1 MANTSASLDTLTR
14 VLDGGAWKSVNKVW
28 IMEDGVWKAVFK
40 TSILDGSFK
49 ETFKLKGSLMTLS
62 GVTTHTSNATYTVP
76 QTVRYIKVVANGAG
90 GGGGGTSA
98 YTSGSNII
106 TGSGQRGGQ
115 GGRAVSD
122 LYEVKPGNVIT
133 FDIGTGGGPGTN
145 STVAQTPQ
153 GGTPGTAG
161 GATTISIGAGA
172 PNGVSSGTV
181 IAQGLGG
188 GGGSNV
194 GNSSVGYVGAAGSGS
209 FNTNNTHNETGQSAV
224 TNGYGSAGSTQRGL
238 VVYYINIIIYETPN
252 SGSNGTADLYTYGL
266 ANIS

>member
-1 MANTSASLDTLTR
+1 
-14 VLDGGAWKSVNKVW
+14 
-28 IMEDGVWKAVFK
+28 MEDGVWKDVFK
-40 TSILDGSFK
+40 TSIFDGTWK

-62 GVTTHTSNATYTVP
+62 GVTTYTSNGTYTVP
-76 QTVRYIKVVANGAG
+76 QGVRYVKVTANGAG

-106 TGSGQRGGQ
+106 TGSGQNGGP

-145 STVAQTPQ
+145 NMVAQTPQ
-153 GGTPGTAG
+153 AGTPGTAG

-194 GNSSVGYVGAAGSGS
+194 GNTTVGYVGSSGSGS
-209 FNTNNTHNETGQSAV
+209 FNTNNTHNEGAGTVTTG
-224 TNGYGSAGSTQRGL
+224 GGSAGSTQRGI
-238 VVYYINIIIYETPN
+238 VGYYIYIIVYETPN

>member
-1 MANTSASLDTLTR
+1 MANTSASLDTLTK

-28 IMEDGVWKAVFK
+28 IMEDGVWKDVFK
-40 TSILDGSFK
+40 TNILDGTWK

-62 GVTTHTSNATYTVP
+62 GVTTYTTNTTYTVP
-76 QTVRYIKVVANGAG
+76 QGVRYVKVVANGAG

-98 YTSGSNII
+98 LTSGSNII
-106 TGSGQRGGQ
+106 TGSGQRGGP

-133 FDIGTGGGPGTN
+133 FDIGNGGGPGSNQAIATN
-145 STVAQTPQ
+145 PQ

-181 IAQGLGG
+181 IAKGLGG

-194 GNSSVGYVGAAGSGS
+194 GNSSVGFVGASGSGS
-209 FNTNNTHNETGQSAV
+209 FNTNNTHNEGTGAV
-224 TNGYGSAGSTQRGL
+224 TNGSGSAGSTLRGL
-238 VVYYINIIIYETPN
+238 VGYYINIIIYETPN
-252 SGSNGTADLYTYGL
+252 SGSNGTADLYTYSL